1 MVITGPNASDSPGA
15 AADGPAPATKRV
27 IPAWGFWPT
36 LGFSVLIG
44 AVNGMASM
52 LAVFIALDVAL
63 LSDPD
68 LNWTDYIFS
77 EFGTEFN
84 AVIVFSIIF
93 SGAVSLLLIGALIKA
108 RYGASIKEYLA
119 LKPLP
124 FRTIGQLILLTVAL
138 ALLSGLID
146 AAFRESP
153 GGATGSV
160 FQGVWPVF
168 AWLAAVGMAP
178 FFEEALFRGF
188 MFRGFSGTRYG
199 TALAVGLPA
208 AWWGLLHVQYGGF
221 DQAVIISLGI
231 VLGIVRWKT
240 GSLWGPIT
248 VHAVWNAIAMIQVSF
263 G

>member
-1 MVITGPNASDSPGA
+1 MAETGSNPFDSAGA
-15 AADGPAPATKRV
+15 AADAPAPASEKA

-36 LGFSVLIG
+36 MGFSVLIG
-44 AVNGMASM
+44 MVNAMASM

-108 RYGASIKEYLA
+108 RHGASIKEYLA
-119 LKPLP
+119 IRPLP
-124 FRTIGQLILLTVAL
+124 FGTIGKLVLLTFGL

-146 AAFRESP
+146 TVFREAP
-153 GGATGSV
+153 GGSAGAV

-168 AWLAAVGMAP
+168 VWLAVVGVAP
-178 FFEEALFRGF
+178 LFEEALFRGF

-199 TALAVGLPA
+199 AALAIGLPA
-208 AWWGLLHVQYGGF
+208 LWWGLLHVQYGGF
-221 DQAVIISLGI
+221 DQAVIVALGI
-231 VLGIVRWKT
+231 ILGIVRWKT

-248 VHAVWNAIAMIQVSF
+248 VHAVWNAVAMIQVSVA
-263 G
+263 